1 MQNYF
6 SYQRNS
12 ATFAQIG
19 ANGGN
24 AYLKVVSKKSG
35 STPVNLSLA
44 KPGDI
49 LVSNGHVE
57 FFSSYTNPS
66 GNYVNIK
73 VYNCGSNNSIKNP
86 GLTTSATLNK
96 TNITYILRVK

>member
-1 MQNYF
+1 MKTFF

-12 ATFAQIG
+12 ATFSSIG
-19 ANGGN
+19 ANNGN
-24 AYLKVVSKKSG
+24 TFLSVVSAKGNS
-35 STPVNLSLA
+35 SVNLSLA

-57 FFSSYTNPS
+57 FFSSYTNPN

-73 VYNCGSNNSIKNP
+73 VYNCGSNASILAE
-86 GLTTSATLNK
+86 GTTTSATLNS
-96 TNITYILRVK
+96 NDILYILRVK

>member
-1 MQNYF
+1 MQSYF

-12 ATFAQIG
+12 ATFASIG

-24 AYLKVVSKKSG
+24 NYLSVVSKK
-35 STPVNLSLA
+35 TATANVNLANA

-57 FFSSYTNPS
+57 FFNSYTTNS
-66 GNYVNIK
+66 NGTVTLK
-73 VYNCGSNNSIKNP
+73 VYNCGSTSSIQAS
-86 GLTTSATLNK
+86 GLTTSATKNVSD
-96 TNITYILRVK
+96 ITYILRVK